1 MHREETLPISKEPNA
16 NPIQTPSGQTKA
28 QSRSELSQAG
38 CRLPKQREGHR
49 WCCQPAASRRTLPAL
64 LPRCW
69 RATAALTRLA
79 PPHEA
84 GARSRPAEPA
94 ESASRSRP
102 RLSARRRR
110 AYGLATGGA
119 VALAA
124 QSVASTHEQALI
136 EQERDRQTDRQTGRG
151 RQRGQRRARPRG
163 WTRGAVA
170 AAGTSLRWRYQ
181 LPPKAQPPTP
191 RAWPAVRARA
201 AAGAPTWRLGAVE
214 LARRSSE
221 ARRTWAARRR
231 ATCRPSPAW
240 RRCSSRRRASC
251 RGTPSSGARTSHLSR
266 SPAAPQPR
274 PHSY

>member
-1 MHREETLPISKEPNA
+1 MLSTGCLEAYSARALATALARHCGTHAVGATAR
-16 NPIQTPSGQTKA
+16 G
-28 QSRSELSQAG
+28 RSEV
-38 CRLPKQREGHR
+38 
-49 WCCQPAASRRTLPAL
+49 
-64 LPRCW
+64 
-69 RATAALTRLA
+69 
-79 PPHEA
+79 EA
-84 GARSRPAEPA
+84 GGARRVGVEVEAEA
-94 ESASRSRP
+94 VGSASARVRP
-102 RLSARRRR
+102 SDRRRR
-110 AYGLATGGA
+110 GSGRPERGLDARAGA
-119 VALAA
+119 HRARAR
-124 QSVASTHEQALI
+124 QA
-136 EQERDRQTDRQTGRG
+136 DRQTDRQTGRG

-251 RGTPSSGARTSHLSR
+251 RGTPSSGARASRQPPAPSPQPR
-266 SPAAPQPR
+266 SPAAPQRRPR
-274 PHSY
+274 GC